1 MSKILSVIIPS
12 YKFVNYIEDC
22 IESIFKQI
30 TNFDFD
36 VIVRDD
42 GSDDGTKEKLLKLEK
57 KFNNLIV
64 LNGDEN
70 IGGQKNI
77 KKLIDFC
84 TSKYIAYLDGDD
96 MFGDSDKLQRQV
108 DFLES
113 NPEYVMHFTGCRY
126 LNQDG
131 SIFPNDSRVIS
142 SVKKII
148 TTKDLLENNYA
159 GFGRV
164 FRNIPNIIKDYFN
177 DIPYVDWPLVYEL
190 SKYGDIYYEEF
201 FGGLYRISSDGIY
214 STLSEEEKQSG
225 AELVRK
231 FITNDY
237 MSENMKPITII
248 DCFIHT
254 NDVLNKLR
262 LSLHN
267 LKKYGN
273 KILLVTNTA
282 PPQDIIESVD
292 FLFYNTEN
300 KLFEE
305 EYENV
310 GLVDLWKAYDKIV
323 IHEVTKDI
331 QRHGLSVM
339 CNLFNSLDIA
349 KSLGYTHF
357 QRIEVDDLFTDDG
370 YEFMMDIPKNC
381 LEQNKKSL
389 FYINEGRDISFHYF
403 FSEIDFF
410 LNNVNR
416 VRDEKSYRDYVRK
429 NGYGSDFINVE
440 KYVYNNL
447 LKTGL
452 SDIIVRNGES
462 DMNSDFPNTLWN
474 SISTQ
479 SNLPTKFNGCSTKIY
494 MVDGSTDLSV
504 LSFNYNDF
512 QSLRRIVVCFENYES
527 TIHHR
532 LDYDGAWMYN
542 IFEDEIKKIKV
553 YDDKTNEFLYEI
565 ENKEI
570 WDKIEFR

>member
-1 MSKILSVIIPS
+1 MKKLSVLVPS
-12 YKFVNYIEDC
+12 YNFGEFITDC
-22 IESIFKQI
+22 IDSIYKQK
-30 TNFDFD
+30 TNFEFD

-42 GSDDGTKEKLLKLEK
+42 NSNDNTNEKLESLKEKYPNITILDGSVNLGA
-57 KFNNLIV
+57 FNN
-64 LNGDEN
+64 
-70 IGGQKNI
+70 I
-77 KKLIDFC
+77 KLLYDNAN
-84 TSKYIAYLDGDD
+84 SEYVAYLDGDD
-96 MFGDSDKLQRQV
+96 MFGDDNKLQKQV
-108 DFLES
+108 DFLDS

-126 LNQDG
+126 LNEDG
-131 SIFPNDSRVIS
+131 TIFPNDSRVIS
-142 SVKKII
+142 SVKQII
-148 TTKDLLENNYA
+148 TTQDLLEFNYV
-159 GFGRV
+159 GFGRM
-164 FRNIPNIIKDYFN
+164 FKKIPNIFKDEFSN
-177 DIPYVDWPLVYEL
+177 LPYVDWPTSYEL
-190 SKYGDIYYEEF
+190 SKYGLIFYEEF
-201 FGGLYRISSDGIY
+201 FGGLYRISQTGMY
-214 STLSEEEKQSG
+214 STISEEEKQSG
-225 AELVRK
+225 AELIRN
-231 FITNDY
+231 FIMNDY
-237 MSENMKPITII
+237 MSEKIKPITII

-273 KILLVTNTA
+273 KILLVTNTT

-370 YEFMMDIPKNC
+370 YVFMMDIPKKC

-410 LNNVNR
+410 LNNINR

-429 NGYGSDFINVE
+429 NGYGNDFINVE

-452 SDIIVRNGES
+452 SDIMVRNGES

-474 SISTQ
+474 STSTQ

-494 MVDGSTDLSV
+494 MVEGSTDLSV

-542 IFEDEIKKIKV
+542 IFKDEIKKIKV
-553 YDDKTNEFLYEI
+553 YDDNTNEFLYEI

>member
-1 MSKILSVIIPS
+1 MKKLSVLVPS
-12 YKFVNYIEDC
+12 YNFAEFITDC
-22 IESIFKQI
+22 VDSIYKQK
-30 TNFDFD
+30 TNFEFD

-42 GSDDGTKEKLLKLEK
+42 NSNDNTNEKLELLKEKYPNITVLDGSVNLGA
-57 KFNNLIV
+57 FNN
-64 LNGDEN
+64 
-70 IGGQKNI
+70 I
-77 KKLIDFC
+77 KLLYN
-84 TSKYIAYLDGDD
+84 SANSEYVAYLDGDD
-96 MFGDSDKLQRQV
+96 MFGDIDKLQKQV
-108 DFLES
+108 DFLDTH
-113 NPEYVMHFTGCRY
+113 PEYVMHFTGCRY
-126 LNQDG
+126 LKEDG
-131 SIFPNDSRVIS
+131 NIFPNDSRVIS
-142 SVKKII
+142 SIRQII
-148 TTKDLLENNYA
+148 TTQDLLESNYV
-159 GFGRV
+159 GFGRM
-164 FRNIPNIIKDYFN
+164 FKKLPNIFKDKYS
-177 DIPYVDWPLVYEL
+177 DLPYVDWPTSYEL
-190 SKYGDIYYEEF
+190 SKYGLIYYEEF
-201 FGGLYRISSDGIY
+201 FGGLYRISQTGMY

-231 FITNDY
+231 VIRNDY
-237 MSENMKPITII
+237 MSEKMRPITII

-273 KILLVTNTA
+273 KILLVTNTI

-300 KLFEE
+300 KLFKE

-310 GLVDLWKAYDKIV
+310 GLVDLWKAYDKLV

>member
-1 MSKILSVIIPS
+1 MKKLSVLVPS
-12 YKFVNYIEDC
+12 YNFGEFITDC
-22 IESIFKQI
+22 IDSIYKQK
-30 TNFDFD
+30 TNFEFD

-42 GSDDGTKEKLLKLEK
+42 NSNDNTNEKLELLKEKYPNITILDGSVNLGA
-57 KFNNLIV
+57 FNN
-64 LNGDEN
+64 
-70 IGGQKNI
+70 I
-77 KKLIDFC
+77 KLLYDNAN
-84 TSKYIAYLDGDD
+84 SEYVAYLDGDD
-96 MFGDSDKLQRQV
+96 MFGDDNKLQKQV
-108 DFLES
+108 DFLDS

-126 LNQDG
+126 LNEDG
-131 SIFPNDSRVIS
+131 TIFPNDSRVIS
-142 SVKKII
+142 SVKQII
-148 TTKDLLENNYA
+148 TTQDLLEFNYV
-159 GFGRV
+159 GFGRM
-164 FRNIPNIIKDYFN
+164 FKKIPNIFKDEFSN
-177 DIPYVDWPLVYEL
+177 LPYVDWPTSYEL
-190 SKYGDIYYEEF
+190 SKYGLIFYEEF
-201 FGGLYRISSDGIY
+201 FGGLYRISQTGMY
-214 STLSEEEKQSG
+214 STISEEEKQSG
-225 AELVRK
+225 AELIRN
-231 FITNDY
+231 FIMNDY
-237 MSENMKPITII
+237 MSEKIKPITII

-273 KILLVTNTA
+273 KILLVTNTT

-370 YEFMMDIPKNC
+370 YVFMMDIPKKC

-410 LNNVNR
+410 LNNINR

-429 NGYGSDFINVE
+429 NGYGNDFINVE

-452 SDIIVRNGES
+452 SDIMVRNGES

-474 SISTQ
+474 STSTQ

-494 MVDGSTDLSV
+494 MVEGSTDLSV

-542 IFEDEIKKIKV
+542 IFKDEIKKIKV
-553 YDDKTNEFLYEI
+553 YNDNTNEFLYEI